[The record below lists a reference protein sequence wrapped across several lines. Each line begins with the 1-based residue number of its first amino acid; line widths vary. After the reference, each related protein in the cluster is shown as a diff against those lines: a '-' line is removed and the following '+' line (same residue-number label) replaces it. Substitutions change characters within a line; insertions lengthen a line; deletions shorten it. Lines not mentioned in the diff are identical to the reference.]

1 MSEILL
7 VIKEMVFNNSLLL
20 NAIVFIIIF
29 NIFLMLSTYIYNKIY
44 IKIYKDD
51 FFDLFF
57 GKENALVFR
66 EVGGD
71 LVVVAYWFL
80 MRYSFE
86 VFSARKTRFPSSED
100 VLNKPFHMTPNAY
113 KENVD
118 LFKIKRNSWLV
129 VNLISL
135 YITYFLA
142 ILFLLYLVFLKF
154 FNILC

>member
-1 MSEILL
+1 MILS

-20 NAIVFIIIF
+20 NVIIFIIIF
-29 NIFLMLSTYIYNKIY
+29 NMFLMVFTYIYNKIY

-57 GKENALVFR
+57 GKEDALVFR

-86 VFSARKTRFPSSED
+86 VFSARKTRFPSCED
-100 VLNKPFHMTPNAY
+100 ALNKPFHMTHNAY

-135 YITYFLA
+135 YTTYFLA
-142 ILFLLYLVFLKF
+142 ILFLLYLVFF
-154 FNILC
+154 EIF

>member
-1 MSEILL
+1 MSEVLS

-57 GKENALVFR
+57 GKENGLVFR
-66 EVGGD
+66 GAGGD

-86 VFSARKTRFPSSED
+86 VFSARKTRFPSYED
-100 VLNKPFHMTPNAY
+100 ILNKPFYMTPNAY
-113 KENVD
+113 KENID
-118 LFKIKRNSWLV
+118 LFKIERNSWLV
-129 VNLISL
+129 VNLTSL

-142 ILFLLYLVFLKF
+142 ILFLLYLVFFELF
-154 FNILC
+154 

>member
-1 MSEILL
+1 MSEVLL
-7 VIKEMVFNNSLLL
+7 VIKEMVFNNSFLL

-57 GKENALVFR
+57 GKENALIFR

-86 VFSARKTRFPSSED
+86 VFSARKTRFPSCED

-142 ILFLLYLVFLKF
+142 ILFLLYLVFF
-154 FNILC
+154 EIF

>member
-1 MSEILL
+1 MSEVLS

-57 GKENALVFR
+57 GKENGLVFR
-66 EVGGD
+66 GAGGD
-71 LVVVAYWFL
+71 LVVVVYWFL

-86 VFSARKTRFPSSED
+86 VFSARKTRFPSYKD
-100 VLNKPFHMTPNAY
+100 VLNKPFYMTPNAY
-113 KENVD
+113 KENID
-118 LFKIKRNSWLV
+118 LFKIERNSWLV
-129 VNLISL
+129 VNLTSL

-142 ILFLLYLVFLKF
+142 ILFLLYLVFF
-154 FNILC
+154 EIF

>member
-1 MSEILL
+1 MNEVLS

-29 NIFLMLSTYIYNKIY
+29 NMFLMLSTYIYNKIY

-57 GKENALVFR
+57 GKENGLVFR
-66 EVGGD
+66 GAGGD

-86 VFSARKTRFPSSED
+86 VFSARKTRFPSYKD
-100 VLNKPFHMTPNAY
+100 VLNKPFYMTPNAY
-113 KENVD
+113 KENID

-129 VNLISL
+129 INLIIYNIFSC
-135 YITYFLA
+135 YFVFT
-142 ILFLLYLVFLKF
+142 LFGF
-154 FNILC
+154 FELF